1 MYKKGIVIIY
11 REKQHDVSGTIDVTD
26 HAAVRDE
33 VLNLFSDLYK
43 NQDLSPLSQA
53 YEDMHRLFTG
63 HYPGFYF
70 CDTVYHDLQHTLD
83 MSLALARMIVG
94 YERDTSSS
102 ASFGG
107 KRAIVAIICAL
118 FHDSGYVR
126 ARKDSM
132 HSNGAEYT
140 KTHVTRSAQFLSNYL
155 PSIGL
160 GDVIFITNKMVHFT
174 GYELSVDRLQLQDC
188 KYQVLGSMLGT
199 ADLIAQM
206 ADRCYLEKCRDRL
219 YNEFVLGD
227 VDRIIGDDGSIQLIY
242 ESPEDLLSKTP
253 EFYRRSALSRLDT
266 IFGSVYNYTEK
277 YFSGKSLYMLE
288 IEKNIDYLQHVLAKS
303 DFSLLRRKPLAN
315 MGTIALLGH
324 HNIANQ

>member
-1 MYKKGIVIIY
+1 MIY

-33 VLNLFSDLYK
+33 VLSLFSDLYQG
-43 NQDLSPLSQA
+43 QDLSPLAQA
-53 YEDMHRLFTG
+53 YDDMNRLFTG
-63 HYPGFYF
+63 HFPGFYF
-70 CDTVYHDLQHTLD
+70 CDTIYHDLQHTLD
-83 MSLALARMIVG
+83 MSLALARMIAG
-94 YERDTSSS
+94 YEKDTSSR

-107 KRAIVAIICAL
+107 KRAMIAVICAL

-126 ARKDSM
+126 TRKDSL

-174 GYELSVDRLQLQDC
+174 GYELSVDRLQLQDR
-188 KYQVLGSMLGT
+188 KYQTLGYMLGT
-199 ADLIAQM
+199 ADLVAQM

-219 YNEFVLGD
+219 YSEFVIGE
-227 VDRIIGDDGSIQLIY
+227 VDRMIGDDGSIQLIY
-242 ESPEDLLSKTP
+242 ASPEDLLSKTP

-266 IFGSVYNYTEK
+266 IFDSVYHYAEK
-277 YFSGKSLYMLE
+277 YFSGKNLYMLE
-288 IEKNIDYLQHVLAKS
+288 VEKNINYLQHVLDKN

-315 MGTIALLGH
+315 MGTIALQGQDQRLAGKS
-324 HNIANQ
+324 

>member
-1 MYKKGIVIIY
+1 MIY

-33 VLNLFSDLYK
+33 VLSLFTDLYIG
-43 NQDLSPLSQA
+43 QDLSPLSQA
-53 YEDMHRLFTG
+53 YDDMHRLFTG

-70 CDTVYHDLQHTLD
+70 CDTIYHDLQHTLD

-94 YERDTSSS
+94 YEMDTSGS

-107 KRAIVAIICAL
+107 KRAMIAIICAL

-126 ARKDSM
+126 ARKDSLY
-132 HSNGAEYT
+132 SNGAEYT

-174 GYELSVDRLQLQDC
+174 GYELSVDRLQLQDR
-188 KYQVLGSMLGT
+188 KYQTLGYMLGT

-219 YNEFVLGD
+219 YSEFLLGG
-227 VDRIIGDDGSIQLIY
+227 VDRMTDDDGSIQLIY
-242 ESPEDLLSKTP
+242 GSPEDLLRKTP
-253 EFYRRSALSRLDT
+253 EFYRRNALSRLDT
-266 IFGSVYNYTEK
+266 IFDSVYHYAEK
-277 YFSGKSLYMLE
+277 CFSGKNLYMLE
-288 IEKNIDYLQHVLAKS
+288 VEKNVNYLQHVLDKD
-303 DFSLLRRKPLAN
+303 DFTLLRRKPLAN
-315 MGTIALLGH
+315 MGTIALQGQSQLLH
-324 HNIANQ
+324 AHKS